1 MNPDPERNDVQSFS
15 TSKKSEA
22 QDRLPG
28 GEGGSS
34 HDMVHM
40 SGVWKRYGE
49 GQFALQDV
57 DIRVKQGEFVFITG
71 PSGAGKTTLLSL
83 LYGAETSDRG
93 QISIAGRNITRLHRK
108 DLPHLRRGIGVVFQD
123 FKLLPRRTVFENI
136 AFCQRVIGVSAREA
150 RRRVYAVL
158 KMVNLAD
165 KRDLFPRVLSGGE
178 QQRVAIARALVNR
191 PPLLIADEP
200 TGNLDPHMARGVM
213 DVFSAVNRM
222 ATTVVVATH
231 DRTLIEYVGAR
242 SIHLEFGQVVED

>member
-1 MNPDPERNDVQSFS
+1 MI
-15 TSKKSEA
+15 
-22 QDRLPG
+22 
-28 GEGGSS
+28 
-34 HDMVHM
+34 HM
-40 SGVWKRYGE
+40 ADVWKQYGE
-49 GQFALQDV
+49 GQFALQGV
-57 DIRVKQGEFVFITG
+57 DLRIKQGEFVFVTG

-83 LYGAETSDRG
+83 LYGAETIDRG
-93 QISIAGRNITRLHRK
+93 QISIAGRNITYLRRK
-108 DLPHLRRGIGVVFQD
+108 DMPHLRRGIGVVFQD

-136 AFCQRVIGVSAREA
+136 AFCQRVIGVSATEA
-150 RRRVYAVL
+150 SRRVYAVL

-213 DVFSAVNRM
+213 DVFSAVSRM

-231 DRTLIEYVGAR
+231 DRSLIDYVGAR
-242 SIHLEFGQVVED
+242 SIHLEFGQVVEG

>member
-1 MNPDPERNDVQSFS
+1 MQSFS
-15 TSKKSEA
+15 TSRKGGVRAQSQSGKGKST
-22 QDRLPG
+22 R
-28 GEGGSS
+28 
-34 HDMVHM
+34 DMIRM
-40 SGVWKRYGE
+40 SDVWKKYGE
-49 GQFALQDV
+49 GQFALQAV
-57 DIRVKQGEFVFITG
+57 DIQVRQGEFVFITG

-93 QISIAGRNITRLHRK
+93 EIFIAGRDITRLRRK

-200 TGNLDPHMARGVM
+200 TGNLDPHMARGIM

-231 DRTLIEYVGAR
+231 DRTLIDYVGAR
-242 SIHLEFGQVVED
+242 SVHVEFGQVVEG

>member
-1 MNPDPERNDVQSFS
+1 MLSFS
-15 TSKKSEA
+15 TLRKREA
-22 QDRLPG
+22 DTPQVNNSPESAR
-28 GEGGSS
+28 
-34 HDMVHM
+34 DMIQL
-40 SGVWKRYGE
+40 SGVWKKYGE
-49 GQFALQDV
+49 GKFALQDV
-57 DIRVKQGEFVFITG
+57 DLRIKKREFVFITG

-83 LYGAETSDRG
+83 LYGAATTERG
-93 QISIAGRNITRLHRK
+93 QIFIAGRNITHLHRK

-136 AFCQRVIGVSAREA
+136 AFCQRAIGVSAREA

-178 QQRVAIARALVNR
+178 QQRVAIARALVNK

-213 DVFSAVNRM
+213 DVFAAVNQT

-231 DRTLIEYVGAR
+231 DRSLIDYVGAR
-242 SIHLEFGQVVED
+242 SIHLEFGQVVEG